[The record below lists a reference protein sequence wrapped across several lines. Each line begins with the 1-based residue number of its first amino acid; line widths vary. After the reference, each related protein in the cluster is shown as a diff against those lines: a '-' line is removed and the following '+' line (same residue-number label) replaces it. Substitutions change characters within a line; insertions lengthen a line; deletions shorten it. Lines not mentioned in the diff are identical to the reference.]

1 VSIERL
7 TSSHQ
12 SNDSDLFDS
21 GSDAAGPAVGTAWGL
36 SIHHELF
43 LFVRHCNFS
52 PAEALR
58 AATYLTAKR
67 FGFADRGEIKVGLKA
82 DLVLV
87 EGNPMEDIDHTLN
100 LRGVWKDGVLC
111 KTYEGIV

>member
-7 TSSHQ
+7 ASPCQ
-12 SNDSDLFDS
+12 SKGTNLLHS
-21 GSDAAGPAVGTAWGL
+21 GSDSAGPAVGTAWGF

-43 LFVRHCNFS
+43 LFVKHCNFS

-58 AATYLTAKR
+58 AATFLTATR
-67 FGFADRGEIKVGLKA
+67 FDFSDRGEIRAGLKA

-100 LRGVWKDGVLC
+100 LRAVWKDGVLC
-111 KTYEGIV
+111 KTYEGMM

>member
-1 VSIERL
+1 VLGDL
-7 TSSHQ
+7 TSSQ
-12 SNDSDLFDS
+12 RCNNTDNFYS

>member
-1 VSIERL
+1 MLGDL
-7 TSSHQ
+7 TSSQ
-12 SNDSDLFDS
+12 QCNNTDTFCS